1 MCWGA
6 VERST
11 ARGAREFLTRDT
23 FCFLVKAGD
32 VAAEVK
38 KKLDKKEKKRLKK
51 KRKSEALSTGG
62 GDEEE
67 AEEEGVTP
75 KKAKSNGDASSQV
88 SVVVRCELV

>member
-1 MCWGA
+1 MCWEA

-11 ARGAREFLTRDT
+11 ARGARVLTRDT

-88 SVVVRCELV
+88 SGCAL